1 MELTISSRK
10 RKVWMKKRL
19 KQRGVSAFKSHQSA
33 TTSPE
38 STLHEARTFPILECW
53 ISEQWKG
60 GSGLVQI
67 LLARQQPNR
76 KICCG
81 SYLIDQYC
89 LGLKDTF
96 AKTNVSPDR
105 YQELHEKMDSRQK
118 MTTCPIEL
126 AHQMIY
132 ASLDYAA
139 QFGFEPQSDWTQS
152 QYLLEPRGELEEPY
166 QLTFGKDGKPFF
178 ISGPYD
184 NVEQIIKQLDK
195 TAGPGNYDV
204 VINLS

>member
-1 MELTISSRK
+1 
-10 RKVWMKKRL
+10 MKKRS
-19 KQRGVSAFKSHQSA
+19 KQKTASLQKSLRQQSMSFSAPAIIRRSRA
-33 TTSPE
+33 
-38 STLHEARTFPILECW
+38 FPILECW

-67 LLARQQPNR
+67 LLARQQPNG

-96 AKTNVSPDR
+96 AKTNLSADR
-105 YQELHEKMDSRQK
+105 YQELHKKMDSRQK

-126 AHQMIY
+126 AHQMVY
-132 ASLDYAA
+132 ASIDYAA
-139 QFGFEPQSDWTQS
+139 QFGFEPQSDWAQS
-152 QYLLEPRGELEEPY
+152 QYLLQPRGELEEPY
-166 QLTFGKDGKPFF
+166 QLPFGKDGKPFF

-204 VINLS
+204 VIHLP

>member
-1 MELTISSRK
+1 
-10 RKVWMKKRL
+10 MKKRS

-38 STLHEARTFPILECW
+38 SILHEAYTFPILECW
-53 ISEQWKG
+53 ISEEWKD
-60 GSGLVQI
+60 SSRLVQI

-89 LGLKDTF
+89 LGVKDTF
-96 AKTNVSPDR
+96 AKTNLSPDR
-105 YQELHEKMDSRQK
+105 FQELLESMDSRQK
-118 MTTCPIEL
+118 MTKCSIEL
-126 AHQMIY
+126 VHQMVY
-132 ASLDYAA
+132 ASIDYAA
-139 QFGFEPQSDWTQS
+139 QFGFKPQSDWAQS
-152 QYLLEPRGELEEPY
+152 QYLLQPRGELEEPY
-166 QLTFGKDGKPFF
+166 QLTFGKNGKPFY

-195 TAGPGNYDV
+195 TAGPDNYDV
-204 VINLS
+204 VINLR

>member
-1 MELTISSRK
+1 
-10 RKVWMKKRL
+10 
-19 KQRGVSAFKSHQSA
+19 
-33 TTSPE
+33 
-38 STLHEARTFPILECW
+38 
-53 ISEQWKG
+53 
-60 GSGLVQI
+60 
-67 LLARQQPNR
+67 
-76 KICCG
+76 
-81 SYLIDQYC
+81 

-105 YQELHEKMDSRQK
+105 YQELHEKMDHRQK

-139 QFGFEPQSDWTQS
+139 QFGFQPQSDWTQS

-204 VINLS
+204 VIHLS

>member
-1 MELTISSRK
+1 
-10 RKVWMKKRL
+10 MKKPK
-19 KQRGVSAFKSHQSA
+19 KQKNVSAFKSHQSA

-38 STLHEARTFPILECW
+38 ATLHEARTFPVLECW
-53 ISEQWKG
+53 ISEEWQD

-67 LLARQQPNR
+67 LLARQQPNG

-89 LGLKDTF
+89 LGLKNTF
-96 AKTNVSPDR
+96 AKTNLSPDR
-105 YQELHEKMDSRQK
+105 YQELHKEMDNRQK
-118 MTTCPIEL
+118 MTQCPIEL

-132 ASLDYAA
+132 ASIDYAG
-139 QFGFEPQSDWTQS
+139 QFGFQPQSDWTQS

-166 QLTFGKDGKPFF
+166 QLTFGKKGKPFF
-178 ISGPYD
+178 ISGPHD

-195 TAGPGNYDV
+195 TAGSGNYDV
-204 VINLS
+204 MIMS

>member
-1 MELTISSRK
+1 
-10 RKVWMKKRL
+10 
-19 KQRGVSAFKSHQSA
+19 
-33 TTSPE
+33 
-38 STLHEARTFPILECW
+38 
-53 ISEQWKG
+53 
-60 GSGLVQI
+60 
-67 LLARQQPNR
+67 
-76 KICCG
+76 
-81 SYLIDQYC
+81 

-105 YQELHEKMDSRQK
+105 YQELHEKMDNRQK
-118 MTTCPIEL
+118 MTKCPIEL

-139 QFGFEPQSDWTQS
+139 QFGFQPQSDWTQS

>member
-1 MELTISSRK
+1 
-10 RKVWMKKRL
+10 MKKRR

-76 KICCG
+76 NICCG

-96 AKTNVSPDR
+96 AKTNLSADR
-105 YQELHEKMDSRQK
+105 YQELQENMDSRQK
-118 MTTCPIEL
+118 MTIYPIEL
-126 AHQMIY
+126 PQQMIY
-132 ASLDYAA
+132 A
-139 QFGFEPQSDWTQS
+139 
-152 QYLLEPRGELEEPY
+152 
-166 QLTFGKDGKPFF
+166 
-178 ISGPYD
+178 
-184 NVEQIIKQLDK
+184 
-195 TAGPGNYDV
+195 
-204 VINLS
+204 

>member
-1 MELTISSRK
+1 
-10 RKVWMKKRL
+10 MKKGR
-19 KQRGVSAFKSHQSA
+19 KQRGVSAFKSRQSA

-38 STLHEARTFPILECW
+38 SILHEARTFPVLECW
-53 ISEQWKG
+53 ISEGWKGG

-105 YQELHEKMDSRQK
+105 YQELYASMDSRMK
-118 MTTCPIEL
+118 MTKCPIEL
-126 AHQMIY
+126 VHQMVY
-132 ASLDYAA
+132 AAIDYAT
-139 QFGFEPQSDWTQS
+139 QFGFQPQSDWAQS
-152 QYLLEPRGELEEPY
+152 QYVLELRGELEEPY

-184 NVEQIIKQLDK
+184 NVEQIMKQLDK

-204 VINLS
+204 LLNLF

>member
-1 MELTISSRK
+1 MKLALPSRK
-10 RKVWMKKRL
+10 RKVGM
-19 KQRGVSAFKSHQSA
+19 KQRRKQRSVSAFKSHQSA

-96 AKTNVSPDR
+96 AKTHLSADR
-105 YQELHEKMDSRQK
+105 YQELQEKMDSRQK
-118 MTTCPIEL
+118 MTICPIEL
-126 AHQMIY
+126 
-132 ASLDYAA
+132 
-139 QFGFEPQSDWTQS
+139 
-152 QYLLEPRGELEEPY
+152 
-166 QLTFGKDGKPFF
+166 
-178 ISGPYD
+178 
-184 NVEQIIKQLDK
+184 
-195 TAGPGNYDV
+195 
-204 VINLS
+204 

>member
-1 MELTISSRK
+1 
-10 RKVWMKKRL
+10 MKKRS

-33 TTSPE
+33 ITSPG
-38 STLHEARTFPILECW
+38 SILHEARTFPILECR

-67 LLARQQPNR
+67 LLARQQPNG

-105 YQELHEKMDSRQK
+105 YRELRETMDSRQK
-118 MTTCPIEL
+118 MTRCPIEL

-132 ASLDYAA
+132 AAIDYAA
-139 QFGFEPQSDWTQS
+139 LFGFKPQSDWAQS
-152 QYLLEPRGELEEPY
+152 QYLLQPRGELEESY

-184 NVEQIIKQLDK
+184 NVEQIVKQLDK

-204 VINLS
+204 VINLP